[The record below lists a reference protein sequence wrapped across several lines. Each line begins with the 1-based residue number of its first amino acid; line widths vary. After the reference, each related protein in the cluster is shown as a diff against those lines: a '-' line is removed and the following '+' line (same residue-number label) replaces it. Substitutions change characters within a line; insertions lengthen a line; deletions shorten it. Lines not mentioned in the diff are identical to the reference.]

1 MEVLTRILF
10 LLEQQRKQQ
19 KDLADFLGINKNNIT
34 DWKSGKSKSYNKYLY
49 QIATYL
55 NTTPEY
61 LKGETDIKE
70 KPVQSFDNIF
80 PIEKKKIPL
89 LGEIACGEPIYAN
102 EDRESYVVSGTDIDA
117 DFCLKAHGDSMIG
130 ARILDGDIVFIKK
143 TDVVNNG
150 EIAAVIIEDEATLK
164 RVYYYPDAG
173 KLVLNAE
180 NPKYEPLVYVG
191 DELNQIHILG
201 KAIAFQSDV
210 V

>member
-1 MEVLTRILF
+1 MFNENLRTARQNKKLSQKEIAKMLFISQQAYAKYETGSASPNPEVLAKISEIL
-10 LLEQQRKQQ
+10 
-19 KDLADFLGINKNNIT
+19 
-34 DWKSGKSKSYNKYLY
+34 
-49 QIATYL
+49 
-55 NTTPEY
+55 
-61 LKGETDIKE
+61 DISVDELTGRTSFSE
-70 KPVQSFDNIF
+70 KKISNVF

-89 LGEIACGEPIYAN
+89 LGEIACGKPIYAN
-102 EDRESYVVSGTDIDA
+102 EERESYVISGTDIDA

-143 TDVVNNG
+143 TDIVNNG